1 MFKLYRLL
9 VIGYNYMVLSNKKA
23 YPEICLKILKD
34 LEENLPDHL
43 TYHSL
48 DHTIDVANVCNHYIE
63 RLKIDEEMAKLLRI
77 AAISH
82 DYGYIV
88 SPINHEER
96 SIIAIEPYVKNVLTE
111 EEINIV
117 NGLIM
122 ATKVP
127 QQPKTF
133 YEEIIADA
141 DLDYLGRK
149 DYDILSE
156 KLYQE
161 FNHFDFVSDHI
172 EWLNLQIKFL
182 EKHKYHTQYAQ
193 THREKNKAKKLKELK
208 TTLLA
213 KNT

>member
-1 MFKLYRLL
+1 
-9 VIGYNYMVLSNKKA
+9 MVLGNKKV

-34 LEENLPDHL
+34 LEDNLPKHL

-48 DHTIDVANVCNHYIE
+48 YHTIDVANVCNDYIAHF
-63 RLKIDEEMAKLLRI
+63 KIDDEMAKLIRI
-77 AAISH
+77 AAICH

-96 SIIAIEPYVKNVLTE
+96 SIIAIKPYLKDLLTSD
-111 EEINIV
+111 EITIV
-117 NGLIM
+117 NGLIR

-149 DYDILSE
+149 DYNELSS

-161 FNHFDFVSDHI
+161 FIYYDFVSDEK

-182 EKHKYHTQYAQ
+182 EKHQYHTEYA
-193 THREKNKAKKLKELK
+193 HMNREKLKAKKLVELK
-208 TTLLA
+208 ARLRVEYE
-213 KNT
+213 

>member
-1 MFKLYRLL
+1 MCLRIAL
-9 VIGYNYMVLSNKKA
+9 GCNYMVLNNKEK
-23 YPEICLKILKD
+23 YPEICHRILKD
-34 LEENLPDHL
+34 LEENLPAHL

-48 DHTIDVANVCNHYIE
+48 DHTIDVANVCNHFIE
-63 RLKIDEEMAKLLRI
+63 HFKIDKPMAKLIRI

-96 SIIAIEPYVKNVLTE
+96 SIIAIEPYLKDILTT

-117 NGLIM
+117 NGLIR

-127 QQPKTF
+127 QQPKTI

-141 DLDYLGRK
+141 DLDYLGRE
-149 DYDILSE
+149 DYDKLSN
-156 KLYQE
+156 KLYEE
-161 FNHFDFVSDHI
+161 FIYFDFVSDPK

-182 EKHKYHTQYAQ
+182 EKHRYHTKYSQK
-193 THREKNKAKKLKELK
+193 HREGRKSQKLKELK
-208 TTLLA
+208 ASLLA
-213 KNT
+213 ENT